1 MSFYNEI
8 SLAQTQAIPHSPFK
22 MAMTQIKAKF
32 YYQWISGNGS
42 LIILLGGGEC
52 DFACGLKED
61 GLNRLFPFDFIV

>member
-1 MSFYNEI
+1 
-8 SLAQTQAIPHSPFK
+8 
-22 MAMTQIKAKF
+22 MTQIKAKF
-32 YYQWISGNGS
+32 YYQCISGNGS